1 MQMDL
6 SFWSVGARRTYEW
19 KSREALKIGLHET
32 AMYAPWRPLDPG
44 PGAEVDRRYAALPI
58 LTKADIRQSFPYGL
72 VPNGKDLDAA
82 LARGEVSFVKT
93 SGTSAEALTNIWN
106 QGWWDASERA
116 SWRLSSAASRAATGD
131 HREAILASALSVG
144 PRSQDPQIPRQGRTL
159 GRFLFLNEYGS
170 TEEWPPGHE
179 KRILQ
184 ELADFAPAVLEANPS
199 LLARLARWAYRT
211 GMRVFQPALITLTYE
226 FPSRL
231 QLKAITRVF
240 GCPIA
245 SSHGSTEAG
254 YVFMEC
260 EHGMLHQNSEFC
272 RVDLVPI
279 KGLPETTGRLIVTT
293 FGNDWFPLIRFAIGD
308 LGEASTEPCPC
319 GRRTGLTLS
328 SIEGRTISVC
338 TGADGRLV
346 THGRIDRALAQVEG
360 LSEYRLDQ
368 DEPASLRLRVAVEG
382 RGAEEVKA
390 DARDALASLF
400 GEDTSIQVDLMLRLT
415 PEPSGKLLL
424 VKRAFPIRVDAGVA
438 ERERA

>member
-1 MQMDL
+1 MDA
-6 SFWSVGARRTYEW
+6 SFWSVSAQRTFEW
-19 KSREALKIGLHET
+19 KSRETLRIGLHQT
-32 AMYAPWRPLDPG
+32 AMYSSWRALDPG
-44 PGAEVDRRYAALPI
+44 PAADVDRRYAGLPI
-58 LTKADIRQSFPYGL
+58 LTKADIRESFPYGV

-82 LARGEVSFVKT
+82 LASGEVSFIKT

-106 QGWWDASERA
+106 QEWWDASERA
-116 SWRLSSAASRAATGD
+116 SWQLNSTAARVATGD

-144 PRSQDPQIPRQGRTL
+144 PRSEGPQIPRDKRIL

-170 TEEWPPGHE
+170 TEEWPAGHE
-179 KRILQ
+179 KRILA
-184 ELADFAPAVLEANPS
+184 ELADYAPAVLEANPS
-199 LLARLARWAYRT
+199 LLARLARWAYRA
-211 GMRVFQPALITLTYE
+211 GARVWQPGLITLTYE

-231 QLKAITRVF
+231 QLRAIRRVF

-272 RVDLVPI
+272 RVDFVPVP
-279 KGLPETTGRLIVTT
+279 GLARTTGRLIVST
-293 FGNDWFPLIRFAIGD
+293 FGNEWFPLIRFAIGD
-308 LGEASTEPCPC
+308 LGEAAAEPCPC

-346 THGRIDRALAQVEG
+346 THGQVDRALAEVEG

-368 DEPASLRLRVAVEG
+368 DEPASLRLRAVAEG
-382 RGAEEVKA
+382 RGDAAVKT
-390 DARDALASLF
+390 DSRDALAALF
-400 GEDTSIQVDLMLRLT
+400 GEDTAIKVDLTVRMT
-415 PEPSGKLLL
+415 PESSGKFLL
-424 VKRAFPIRVDAGVA
+424 VKRAFPIPVDAGVP